1 MRFQVVSCC
10 LHIHLL
16 STISVRQLKL
26 WKMVTYHHW
35 TGSKVQ
41 DYNTHWN
48 VKAGEDGEKAKG
60 VPEKWLNPLVMPW
73 YWSNRDNNLPWH
85 LTWSA
90 FIVRCK
96 SLHTLTTF
104 IVFAFGHVKDN
115 SVAYNLQQQKGIY
128 LVLFFNFWLCFC
140 YPVCWCVTVQL
151 SFLRKEID
159 CCLFCSLHLLCPFT
173 L

>member
-1 MRFQVVSCC
+1 MRFQVVSSC
-10 LHIHLL
+10 LHIYLL

-26 WKMVTYHHW
+26 WEMVSYHQW

-60 VPEKWLNPLVMPW
+60 VPEKWPNLLVMPW
-73 YWSNRDNNLPWH
+73 YRSNRDKDLPWH

-90 FIVRCK
+90 FTVTCK

-104 IVFAFGHVKDN
+104 VGFAFGHVKDK
-115 SVAYNLQQQKGIY
+115 SVAYNLQLQDRKVDSSCLI
-128 LVLFFNFWLCFC
+128 FFNFWLCFC
-140 YPVCWCVTVQL
+140 YPVCWCVPVHL
-151 SFLRKEID
+151 SFLRK
-159 CCLFCSLHLLCPFT
+159 
-173 L
+173 